1 MLIFRPFPRVLLVL
15 ILLVSSGWSLAAPS
29 QPTPLR
35 YATVV
40 LENRETVIREF
51 SPLLA
56 RAEQNLGQ
64 PIHFVF
70 YDKYDD
76 ILAAFARKEIDLAY
90 LGPLPYTRLRERF
103 AAAEP
108 VVRFNEDDGTAMY
121 RCVLVA
127 FRGDAIRMSGLKG
140 KKLGL
145 TQPLSTCGPLS
156 VNWLLRKH
164 AGFGIEQTQQLML
177 NSHEN
182 VALATVGGE
191 VSAGGVKESIAHK
204 YAGLGLEVLAR
215 TEPLPGFAL
224 IANRATLGDERVER
238 LRQHLLA
245 TPQTAYR
252 QWGASI
258 HHGMKHADDAEYGAL
273 RTLLSINLPSA
284 PKRP

>member
-1 MLIFRPFPRVLLVL
+1 MFIIRPFLSVVLAWHLQAL
-15 ILLVSSGWSLAAPS
+15 SAWSLAATP
-29 QPTPLR
+29 QPAPLR

-51 SPLLA
+51 SPLLT
-56 RAEQNLGQ
+56 RAEQSLGQ

-76 ILAAFARKEIDLAY
+76 ILAAFARREIDLAY

-108 VVRFNEDDGTAMY
+108 VVRFNEQDGTAMY

-127 FRGDAIRMSGLKG
+127 FRGDAIRLTGLKG

-156 VNWLLRKH
+156 VNWLLRKY
-164 AGFGIEQTQQLML
+164 AGFGIEHTQQLML

-191 VSAGGVKESIAHK
+191 VSAGGVKESIAQK

-224 IANRATLGDERVER
+224 IANRATLGDARVQR
-238 LRQHLLA
+238 LRLHLLA
-245 TPQTAYR
+245 TPQTDYQ

-258 HHGMKHADDAEYGAL
+258 QHGMKRADDAEYGPL
-273 RTLLSINLPSA
+273 RTLLSIHLPVA
-284 PKRP
+284 PRRP

>member
-1 MLIFRPFPRVLLVL
+1 M
-15 ILLVSSGWSLAAPS
+15 
-29 QPTPLR
+29 
-35 YATVV
+35 
-40 LENRETVIREF
+40 
-51 SPLLA
+51 
-56 RAEQNLGQ
+56 
-64 PIHFVF
+64 
-70 YDKYDD
+70 
-76 ILAAFARKEIDLAY
+76 
-90 LGPLPYTRLRERF
+90 
-103 AAAEP
+103 
-108 VVRFNEDDGTAMY
+108 RFNEDDGTAMY

-191 VSAGGVKESIAHK
+191 VSTGGVKESIAHK

-224 IANRATLGDERVER
+224 IANRATLGDE
-238 LRQHLLA
+238 HIDAAPAPLLA

>member
-1 MLIFRPFPRVLLVL
+1 MLMFRLFLSICLALLL
-15 ILLVSSGWSLAAPS
+15 QALAGGSLAATLP
-29 QPTPLR
+29 PIPLR

-51 SPLLA
+51 SPMLA
-56 RAEQNLGQ
+56 RMGQSLGQ
-64 PIHFVF
+64 PIRFVF

-76 ILAAFARKEIDLAY
+76 ILTAFARKEIDLVY

-108 VVRFNEDDGTAMY
+108 LVRFNEQDGSAMY
-121 RCVLVA
+121 RCVMVA
-127 FRGDAIRMSGLKG
+127 FRDDAIRLSGLKG
-140 KKLGL
+140 KQLGL

-164 AGFGIEQTQQLML
+164 AGFGIKQTRQLML
-177 NSHEN
+177 SSHEN

-191 VSAGGVKESIAHK
+191 VSAGGMKESIAHK

-224 IANRATLGDERVER
+224 IANRATLGGERVER
-238 LRQHLLA
+238 LRRHLLA
-245 TPQTAYR
+245 MPETEYR
-252 QWGASI
+252 KWGEPI
-258 HHGMKHADDAEYGAL
+258 RHGMKPAVDAEYAAFRG
-273 RTLLSINLPSA
+273 LLATDGPSRMG
-284 PKRP
+284 RP